1 MCKVGT
7 RHEVAASVRAVGDS
21 ELKNKDTPNFQV
33 KNRLNIIAI
42 TERMSTPTMKMRER

>member
-7 RHEVAASVRAVGDS
+7 RHKVATSVRAVGDS

-33 KNRLNIIAI
+33 KNRLNI
-42 TERMSTPTMKMRER
+42 TERMSTTPAMKIRER